1 MAANLKPS
9 DFLQAVVQPEDN
21 LAEAIKK
28 TYVIL
33 PPLLYKLDKYFF
45 NDDDT
50 LSEQFLID
58 LCAIVC
64 PDPLVD
70 ATST

>member
-1 MAANLKPS
+1 MAAPFKPS
-9 DFLQAVVQPEDN
+9 DFEQAIVLPEDN

-33 PPLLYKLDKYFF
+33 PRLLYQLEHYFF
-45 NDDDT
+45 NDDGT
-50 LSEQFLID
+50 LAEQFLID

-64 PDPLVD
+64 PPPVEEET
-70 ATST
+70 A

>member
-1 MAANLKPS
+1 MAAPFKPS
-9 DFLQAVVQPEDN
+9 DFRQAVVEPGDN

-33 PPLLYKLDKYFF
+33 PKLLYQLDSYFF
-45 NDDDT
+45 NDDGT
-50 LSEQFLID
+50 LAEQFLAD

-64 PDPLVD
+64 PPPEDT
-70 ATST
+70 TSA